1 MPAPSRVPFT
11 KSKLALLLRRAYNQE
26 KSNPQSDVNRPTKSF
41 LFAFV
46 FGDDSHAEEV
56 PCPSRVFGYLSEGPH
71 SCLLLPYGIV
81 CLVQVLCLSRY
92 FPPKIHL
99 VSRFHVSPLATG
111 MVHWESQT
119 TRGKAPDRPHEVACL
134 FKCRCFRFVLHCVPM
149 KIIN

>member
-1 MPAPSRVPFT
+1 VPAPSRVPFT

-56 PCPSRVFGYLSEGPH
+56 PCPSRVFGYLSEGSH
-71 SCLLLPYGIV
+71 SCLFLPYDIV

-92 FPPKIHL
+92 FPQNTPRFSF
-99 VSRFHVSPLATG
+99 SRYPLSNRDG
-111 MVHWESQT
+111 SL
-119 TRGKAPDRPHEVACL
+119 RKLNNKG
-134 FKCRCFRFVLHCVPM
+134 
-149 KIIN
+149 